1 MFEAFQLSMKSV
13 WCLLVMAGLVCL
25 PGCSGCESQTSPA
38 KTPVTSQTDSSP
50 TEAEKAADKQN
61 AASGRAAQD
70 GSLTEIRPARGDS
83 DSNDSDATANSEG
96 ESNPS
101 SATESSSKPAAGG
114 GTDQKESGGGSAG
127 SESGSSGSSGGSRG
141 SGKAKSSGQTAGK
154 PSNPGEAVATAKT
167 FKERSDKAA
176 AGKEYGQAF
185 ELATKAWESVQ
196 TFPKD
201 AACHE
206 MSSDLQRRM
215 DELGTLANTQRGSDL
230 KRDKPLIVR

>member
-1 MFEAFQLSMKSV
+1 MFEAFQLSVKSA
-13 WCLLVMAGLVCL
+13 WYWLVMAGLVWL

-38 KTPVTSQTDSSP
+38 KPPVTSQAESAPAAEQDSS
-50 TEAEKAADKQN
+50 EKQSD
-61 AASGRAAQD
+61 ASGRAGQD
-70 GSLTEIRPARGDS
+70 ESATEIRTARGEAAAA
-83 DSNDSDATANSEG
+83 DSDATADG
-96 ESNPS
+96 ESDPS
-101 SATESSSKPAAGG
+101 SATKKSSKSATGEGAAQPSSGTGSAEREGGRSGG
-114 GTDQKESGGGSAG
+114 GTAGG
-127 SESGSSGSSGGSRG
+127 
-141 SGKAKSSGQTAGK
+141 KTKPSGQTGK
-154 PSNPGEAVATAKT
+154 PSSPGEAVTTAQTLKL
-167 FKERSDKAA
+167 RSDKAA

-201 AACHE
+201 AACRE

>member
-1 MFEAFQLSMKSV
+1 MFEAFQRSMETIR
-13 WCLLVMAGLVCL
+13 CLLAMAGLVCL

-38 KTPVTSQTDSSP
+38 KPPVTSQAESSS
-50 TEAEKAADKQN
+50 TEAANAAYEQN
-61 AASGRAAQD
+61 AASERAEQD
-70 GSLTEIRPARGDS
+70 GSLTEIRPARGAS
-83 DSNDSDATANSEG
+83 DSNQSDATANSEG

-114 GTDQKESGGGSAG
+114 GTAQKDSAGGSAG
-127 SESGSSGSSGGSRG
+127 GESGSSGGSRG

-154 PSNPGEAVATAKT
+154 PSSPGEALTTAKT
-167 FKERSDKAA
+167 LKERSDKAA

-185 ELATKAWESVQ
+185 ELATKVWESVQ

-201 AACHE
+201 AACRE

>member
-1 MFEAFQLSMKSV
+1 MFEAFQRSMKSM
-13 WCLLVMAGLVCL
+13 WYLLAMAGSVCL

-38 KTPVTSQTDSSP
+38 KPPVTSQTELSP
-50 TEAEKAADKQN
+50 TETEKADENQN

-83 DSNDSDATANSEG
+83 DSNESDATVNAEG

-101 SATESSSKPAAGG
+101 SATESSSKSAAGG
-114 GTDQKESGGGSAG
+114 GTAQKDSGGGSAG
-127 SESGSSGSSGGSRG
+127 GESGGSGGGRG

-154 PSNPGEAVATAKT
+154 PSSPGEAVATAKT
-167 FKERSDKAA
+167 LKERSDKAA
-176 AGKEYGQAF
+176 SGKEYGQAF

-201 AACHE
+201 AACRE

-215 DELGTLANTQRGSDL
+215 DELGTLANAQRGSDL

>member
-1 MFEAFQLSMKSV
+1 MFEAFQLSMKSA
-13 WCLLVMAGLVCL
+13 WCWLVMAGLVCL

-38 KTPVTSQTDSSP
+38 KPPVTSQTESSS
-50 TEAEKAADKQN
+50 TEAEKAADQQN

-83 DSNDSDATANSEG
+83 DSNESDATANAEG

-114 GTDQKESGGGSAG
+114 GTGQKDSGAGSAGGESGGGG
-127 SESGSSGSSGGSRG
+127 RG
-141 SGKAKSSGQTAGK
+141 SGKAKTSGQTAGK
-154 PSNPGEAVATAKT
+154 PNSPGEAVATAKT
-167 FKERSDKAA
+167 LKERSDKAV

-185 ELATKAWESVQ
+185 ELVTKAWESVQ

-201 AACHE
+201 ASCRE

-215 DELGTLANTQRGSDL
+215 DELATLANAQRGSDL